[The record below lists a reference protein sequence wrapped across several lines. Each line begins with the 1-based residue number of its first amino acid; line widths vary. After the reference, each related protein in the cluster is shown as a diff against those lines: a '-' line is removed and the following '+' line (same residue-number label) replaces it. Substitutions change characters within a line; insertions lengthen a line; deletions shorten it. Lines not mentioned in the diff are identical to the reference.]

1 MFCTKMAVAFLLQ
14 VLLLAGSSWQ
24 NCRAADVQPFSKLSD
39 GVYTLQLAST
49 KCYLS
54 YQNRLCATNL
64 PVVRPKTTLWNKWA
78 VRVVDEQQGI
88 VSLKTS
94 EDYGRCPDGTMSRLT
109 GDACQ
114 KTRSAT
120 KVGIAGPSAT
130 PTLEQELFQLVPV
143 DDSDGPGDL
152 YYVMAVGKRST
163 CARYLGATGVCVRK
177 REDQARGGGGGGRPH
192 HLARFHGSGKRR
204 CIIAR
209 ASPCGAKPDAGT
221 CPGPRPGPRPG
232 HHVNSRS
239 RHRAINIRPEHRDL
253 RLCLHLREEHGG

>member
-1 MFCTKMAVAFLLQ
+1 MFCTKRAVAFLLQ

-24 NCRAADVQPFSKLSD
+24 NCRAGDVQPFSKLSD

-49 KCYLS
+49 NCFLS
-54 YQNRLCATNL
+54 YQNRLCATNM

-78 VRVVDEQQGI
+78 VRVVDKEQGI
-88 VSLKTS
+88 VSLKTP
-94 EDYGRCPDGTMSRLT
+94 EDYGRCPAGTMSRLT

-114 KTRSAT
+114 ETPSAT
-120 KVGIAGPSAT
+120 TVGIAGPSAT
-130 PTLEQELFQLVPV
+130 PALEQELFQLVPV

-163 CARYLGATGVCVRK
+163 CARYLGATGCTSGSVRTK
-177 REDQARGGGGGGRPH
+177 LAAEGEEGVLTIWRVSMVQGSAPAPSPVPAPVVPSPTQAP
-192 HLARFHGSGKRR
+192 AP
-204 CIIAR
+204 A
-209 ASPCGAKPDAGT
+209 
-221 CPGPRPGPRPG
+221 PRPG

-253 RLCLHLREEHGG
+253 RLALHLREEHGG